1 MRYTCYQIWCAADSV
16 DVRAIGFVNS
26 SKLSCSARLQHELW
40 LFVCAAH
47 SEDGVWDVLD
57 DQIAVDLV
65 WDLLGSAQD
74 ALVEETRLGI
84 LVGVTER

>member
-1 MRYTCYQIWCAADSV
+1 MTKIERAHLAVRDSSMFS
-16 DVRAIGFVNS
+16 GC
-26 SKLSCSARLQHELW
+26 LM

-74 ALVEETRLGI
+74 AGGRDTSWNLSRA
-84 LVGVTER
+84 